1 MADKIRIQI
10 EESLKTCLAN
20 LPSGKTLKELAVPAE
35 IMIRQ
40 VTTLIRPDC
49 DVEFVSLKKD
59 PQEIQNI
66 EESKEEAAINV
77 TFWMNQLEVAIKQRA
92 QESLKQIQEMIKNRT

>member
-20 LPSGKTLKELAVPAE
+20 LPTCKTLQELTVPAE

-40 VTTLIRPDC
+40 VTRLIKPGC
-49 DVEFVSLKKD
+49 DVEFMLVRKD
-59 PQEIQNI
+59 PQEILSK
-66 EESKEEAAINV
+66 EESKEDNDLDI
-77 TFWMNQLEVAIKQRA
+77 TFWMDKLTFVIKERA
-92 QESLKQIQEMIKNRT
+92 KKTLDQI